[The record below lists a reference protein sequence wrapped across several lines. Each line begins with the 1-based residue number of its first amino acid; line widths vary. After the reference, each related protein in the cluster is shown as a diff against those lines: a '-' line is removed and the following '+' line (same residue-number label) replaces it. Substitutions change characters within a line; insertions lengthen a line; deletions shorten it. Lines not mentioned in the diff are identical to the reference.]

1 MYKLTELASNYI
13 QSGKIFLCSIQ
24 EKILP
29 LCMYS
34 LVFFSFLFFSFLFFF
49 FFSFFCYSNRRQPDP
64 MKRKSKIGCIG
75 QESNP
80 DPFFLC
86 VLCCVGICILRY
98 AFSNMCPCCPYIFS
112 VCVMLCWDL
121 HHLNNETRKEKDRLQ
136 TKRDLFL

>member
-1 MYKLTELASNYI
+1 MLHTRENLTALYVLSR
-13 QSGKIFLCSIQ
+13 
-24 EKILP
+24 
-29 LCMYS
+29 
-34 LVFFSFLFFSFLFFF
+34 FLFFSFLFFF

-112 VCVMLCWDL
+112 ACVMLCWDL
-121 HHLNNETRKEKDRLQ
+121 HITICVFQHVSVLSVHF
-136 TKRDLFL
+136 FLCVLCCVGICII